1 MNQQI
6 SDKTIKSVED
16 TRKEYNKC
24 YKDYGQ
30 IKRSKNSFDI
40 EKCLAPGS
48 KLLHGWR
55 ARGKNSFDI
64 EKCLAHYRGSRS

>member
-16 TRKEYNKC
+16 TRKECNKC
-24 YKDYGQ
+24 SKDYGQ

-40 EKCLAPGS
+40 EKCLALS
-48 KLLHGWR
+48 
-55 ARGKNSFDI
+55 
-64 EKCLAHYRGSRS
+64 